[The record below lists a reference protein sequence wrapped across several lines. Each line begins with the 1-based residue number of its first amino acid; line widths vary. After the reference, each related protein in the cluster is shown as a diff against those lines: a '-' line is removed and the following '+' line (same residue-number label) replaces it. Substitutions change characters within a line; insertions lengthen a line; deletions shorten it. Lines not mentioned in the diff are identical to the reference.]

1 MKAFLDCLPC
11 IARQTLET
19 TRIATSDISL
29 QRAALVK
36 VLGRLAE
43 TDGRITPMELGQMG
57 QEVAREVT
65 GCDDPYT
72 QLKEQS
78 NARALELYPRLKEIV
93 EAAEE
98 PLRTATQ
105 IAIAGNII
113 DFGVPHK
120 IDVEGTLERVLGS
133 SFAVDEY
140 DLFAQRLGEAE
151 RVFYLADNAGEI
163 VFDRV
168 LMEEMRG
175 AEITVAV
182 KDKPFINDALRADA
196 QAVGVAKLARV
207 VEVPIYPESS
217 PELEREWA
225 RADLIVAKGQA
236 NYEAYSEAE
245 GPIFF
250 LLLAKCDC
258 VAREAGVRRGDMIL
272 QAGPG

>member
-168 LMEEMRG
+168 IICPHFGHFCWLQGTPTWCGAVVPQLGQTQFPPGPMAKPPPRPRPPPPPCPPPRPMPRPVPGPCPVGPVPSPRG
-175 AEITVAV
+175 IT
-182 KDKPFINDALRADA
+182 IT
-196 QAVGVAKLARV
+196 
-207 VEVPIYPESS
+207 S
-217 PELEREWA
+217 
-225 RADLIVAKGQA
+225 
-236 NYEAYSEAE
+236 
-245 GPIFF
+245 
-250 LLLAKCDC
+250 
-258 VAREAGVRRGDMIL
+258 
-272 QAGPG
+272 